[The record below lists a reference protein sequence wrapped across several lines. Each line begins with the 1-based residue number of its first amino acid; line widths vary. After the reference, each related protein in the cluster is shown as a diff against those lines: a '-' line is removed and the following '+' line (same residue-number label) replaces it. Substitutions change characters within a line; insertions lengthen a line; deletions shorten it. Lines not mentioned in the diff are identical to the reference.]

1 MSHDGWDTTIR
12 ASGYPY
18 GYWGENV
25 AYGYTTADSVMSA
38 WMNSPGHRANILN
51 VHYRNLGVGCAYSA
65 SHVPYWAQDFGA
77 PA

>member
-25 AYGYTTADSVMSA
+25 AYGYATADSVMAA
-38 WMNSPGHRANILN
+38 WMNSAGHRANILN
-51 VHYRNLGVGCAYSA
+51 PHYRDLGVGCAYSA
-65 SHVPYWAQDFGA
+65 SRVPYWTQDFGS